1 MRSAV
6 SHARSENTEND
17 MNTANQCD
25 GTIYEVK
32 KRRFLTLT
40 QARAYA
46 YRVLKKDGQSV
57 SVKRIT
63 PFEKYTFEYISRTG
77 DKRICTSHYSRY
89 LILRNG
95 SAVGG
100 R

>member
-1 MRSAV
+1 
-6 SHARSENTEND
+6 

-32 KRRFLTLT
+32 NRRFLTLT

-63 PFEKYTFEYISRTG
+63 PFEKYVYEYITRTG
-77 DKRICTSHYSRY
+77 NKRICTSYYSRY

-95 SAVGG
+95 SAVGN